1 MVDPPNK
8 TLSQVFKDDG
18 RYSIQAVQ
26 FVREGYSYTVSK
38 LGAEPSLSR
47 TERHVSGEQLCDGLR
62 QLALQRWGLMAGSV
76 LAHWNIK
83 TTGDFGEIVFI
94 MVNSGHMKKQP
105 TDQLDDFD
113 GVFDFDEVFDRNF
126 RITFDD

>member
-1 MVDPPNK
+1 MTSPPHK

-38 LGAEPSLSR
+38 LGAESSSSR
-47 TERHVSGEQLCDGLR
+47 TERHVSGEQLCHGLR

-76 LAHWNIK
+76 LAHWNIRA
-83 TTGDFGEIVFI
+83 TRDFGEIVFI
-94 MVNSGHMKKQP
+94 MVNSSHMKKQP
-105 TDQLDDFD
+105 SDQLDDFD
-113 GVFDFDEVFDRNF
+113 DVFDFDEAFDRSF
-126 RITFDD
+126 QITFDD